1 LLPRWI
7 TCCGTSII
15 GTFGF
20 HRRSSVLN
28 IDGAGIHSAAV
39 KYDENLIRERSRMID
54 YAIDAR
60 RQRYPSE
67 TSYVYKP
74 LADNQDDY
82 QWNDTAKSNI
92 KDYNAI
98 DLSI

>member
-1 LLPRWI
+1 
-7 TCCGTSII
+7 
-15 GTFGF
+15 
-20 HRRSSVLN
+20 
-28 IDGAGIHSAAV
+28 
-39 KYDENLIRERSRMID
+39 MID